1 MSNKDND
8 YEVTNNIDA
17 MLDDDQGDSDESSR
31 QEWENELEDD
41 EPTRKPRVKS
51 SSRNEIDDE
60 DEVEEE
66 EDEEDEE
73 DESPAS
79 FLSTKNGKVCLAA
92 SAVMIGVLGFT
103 GYTKLMPSAGP
114 VDEPAGVIEEPVS
127 MQVPVEVKQE
137 PSPVEVK
144 PIEEAKVSAPITETQ
159 QAVVGGG
166 SETSLANNEV
176 PAVTVAPDEQI
187 EEVVSRVVTKA
198 LEAQKTELAGIV
210 SDSLS
215 SSVDSLRKAVTA
227 DQKSDAQVEDE
238 LRAKILKEQSEKL
251 ELAKAEQKKNEES
264 ARLKDEQSKEKARQ
278 DIIAKAKLGRAQVPG
293 FQIINQTKDGKMSV
307 VKSPSEQI
315 HVYFVGEKMRI
326 GGEGTKSVT
335 SIVDDGRLML
345 IGDKFYVDETL
356 LAPVARKQEPVKQK
370 ASTGERASQRN
381 TTATNTSRNIKGW
394 KLNGVF
400 PDGFLIQTPQG
411 EWLTVNVGQSV
422 PGLGTV
428 KGTDSSG
435 NLSVGGSVIKKDSE

>member
-31 QEWENELEDD
+31 QEWESELEDD
-41 EPTRKPRVKS
+41 EPARKPRVKS
-51 SSRNEIDDE
+51 GSRNEIDDE
-60 DEVEEE
+60 DEADEE
-66 EDEEDEE
+66 EDEDEDEE

-79 FLSTKNGKVCLAA
+79 FLSTKNGKICLAA

-103 GYTKLMPSAGP
+103 GYTKLMPSADP

-127 MQVPVEVKQE
+127 VQAPVEVKQE
-137 PSPVEVK
+137 PSPVEAK
-144 PIEEAKVSAPITETQ
+144 PIEEAKAPVTETQ
-159 QAVVGGG
+159 QAVVGGA
-166 SETSLANNEV
+166 SEASLANNEV

-187 EEVVSRVVTKA
+187 EEVVSRVVAKA

-210 SDSLS
+210 SDSLN

-227 DQKSDAQVEDE
+227 DQKSDAQIEDE
-238 LRAKILKEQSEKL
+238 LRAKILKEQNEKL

-264 ARLKDEQSKEKARQ
+264 AKLKDEQSKEKVRQ
-278 DIIAKAKLGRAQVPG
+278 DIIAKAKQGRVQVPG

-345 IGDKFYVDETL
+345 VGDKFYVDETL
-356 LAPVARKQEPVKQK
+356 LAPVVRKQEPVKQR

-381 TTATNTSRNIKGW
+381 TAATNTSRSIKGW

-428 KGTDSSG
+428 KGTDSNG
-435 NLSVGGSVIKKDSE
+435 NLSVGSSVIKKDSE